1 MGLQKFRSHNDV
13 DLSDFD
19 IQNLDLFA
27 AGDKNMLAI
36 AEKIF
41 AMIASLV
48 YTADIKARPKPDQ
61 KQRIIERDIGH
72 QIKARFK
79 ETFADACVI
88 RGNIDI
94 HHHIRTKY
102 GLGDC
107 AYNEN
112 IAWAIVGGVEAFQ
125 AQWDLDSIDARSLFI
140 STSPEA
146 KGAFAEIREK
156 WLELSKDSDRNQQ
169 S

>member
-1 MGLQKFRSHNDV
+1 
-13 DLSDFD
+13 
-19 IQNLDLFA
+19 
-27 AGDKNMLAI
+27 MLAT

-48 YTADIKARPKPDQ
+48 YIADIKARPKPDQ
-61 KQRIIERDIGH
+61 RQRIIERDIGH
-72 QIKARFK
+72 EIKARFK
-79 ETFADACVI
+79 EAFTGSCVI
-88 RGNIDI
+88 RGNIVY
-94 HHHIRTKY
+94 HHNRTEH
-102 GLGDC
+102 GLGGHEFE
-107 AYNEN
+107 EN
-112 IAWAIVGGVEAFQ
+112 IAWVMVGGVEVFGAE
-125 AQWDLDSIDARSLFI
+125 WGWESIDGRSLFI